1 MKEVILDTETTG
13 LSVRDGHRIVE
24 IGCIELDNLIPTN
37 NKFHC
42 YLNPERKV
50 SQKALEI
57 HGYTDEF
64 LSTQKKFSEVVDD
77 FLNFVEN
84 KILVIHNAEFDLLHL
99 NNELALLGKN
109 KLNNENV
116 VDTLALAR
124 DKFPGSSTSLDALC
138 KRYRVDNSQRTQ
150 HTALIDCDLLAK
162 VYINLLDQKEPSL
175 NFKNENNEK
184 TIINSNDIKQYYKKI
199 IKPTEEELK
208 LHKEYLK
215 KSLKKNFFN

>member
-24 IGCIELDNLIPTN
+24 IGCIELNDLIPTQN
-37 NKFHC
+37 NFHC

-50 SQKALEI
+50 SDKALEV

-64 LSTQKKFSEVVDD
+64 LSTQKKFSEVVDE
-77 FLNFVEN
+77 FLNFIDN
-84 KILVIHNAEFDLLHL
+84 KRLVIHNAEFDLSHL
-99 NNELALLGKN
+99 NNELALLGKK
-109 KLNNENV
+109 KLDSENV
-116 VDTLALAR
+116 IDTLALAR
-124 DKFPGSSTSLDALC
+124 DKFPGSPISLDALC
-138 KRYRVDNSQRTQ
+138 KRYRVDNSKRTQ

-162 VYINLLDQKEPSL
+162 VYINLLDQKEPTL
-175 NFKNENNEK
+175 NFKNEENVK
-184 TIINSNDIKQYYKKI
+184 TIINSNDASQYYKKI

-215 KSLKKNFFN
+215 SSLKKNFFN